1 MEKTY
6 ITKRHDSLDKNWYLI
21 DATGLTL
28 GRLASLIGPILMGK
42 KKSFYSP
49 HQDLGDYIV
58 VINAEKVKV
67 TGKKE
72 KQKLYRS
79 HSGRPGGMTTLNF
92 QALREKKPERI
103 IELAVKGML
112 PKNSLGRKL
121 IKKLK
126 VYQGNNHPHTA
137 QNPKLL

>member
-1 MEKTY
+1 
-6 ITKRHDSLDKNWYLI
+6 
-21 DATGLTL
+21 
-28 GRLASLIGPILMGK
+28 
-42 KKSFYSP
+42 
-49 HQDLGDYIV
+49 
-58 VINAEKVKV
+58 
-67 TGKKE
+67 
-72 KQKLYRS
+72 
-79 HSGRPGGMTTLNF
+79 MTTLNF